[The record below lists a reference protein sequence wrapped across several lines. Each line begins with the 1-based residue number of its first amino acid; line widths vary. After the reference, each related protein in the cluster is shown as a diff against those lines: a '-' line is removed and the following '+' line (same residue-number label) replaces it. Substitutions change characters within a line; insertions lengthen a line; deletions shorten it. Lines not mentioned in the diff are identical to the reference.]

1 MTTDGH
7 PAPADWASPLAR
19 IAAGDAEAE
28 TMLVQHFL
36 PRVRALLMA
45 RTRNADLARD
55 LTQDAL
61 LALLQAARRQQI
73 RDPERLPAFVAGI
86 ARNLANSHLRGQA
99 ARERPLDVLVHEPF
113 VVDDHDRR
121 ERERLLTQGLA
132 ALTPGD
138 REVLELTLLEGLK
151 PAEIAARLGLS
162 AEVVRTRKS
171 RAQQRLHEALPAV
184 SRTDRP

>member
-7 PAPADWASPLAR
+7 PAADWASLLAR
-19 IAAGDAEAE
+19 IAAHDAEAE
-28 TMLVQHFL
+28 ATLVQHFL
-36 PRVRALLMA
+36 PRVRALLIA
-45 RTRNADLARD
+45 RTRDADLARD

-73 RDPERLPAFVAGI
+73 REAERLPAFVAGI
-86 ARNLANSHLRGQA
+86 ARNLANSHLRRGPA
-99 ARERPLDVLVHEPF
+99 TREGSLDALGHEPF

-121 ERERLLTQGLA
+121 EQERLLTRGLA
-132 ALTPGD
+132 ALTPDD
-138 REVLELTLLEGLK
+138 RELLELTLVEGLK

-171 RAQQRLHEALPAV
+171 RAQQRLRDALPAV
-184 SRTDRP
+184 SRRDRA